1 MSNLSLH
8 VTSQAT
14 LSSSAMLAE
23 LSISQWAGNKQDKNA
38 SRQVTADAQAKRGV
52 ARVNKSLLAGCET
65 LDAIKK
71 IVSETR
77 TVHMRM
83 TLPWSDTGMRI
94 ISTQQY
100 FDYHKLMTEQQARF
114 EQAVDAFI
122 QDYQWEVS
130 GMQAQ
135 LGNLFNPDDYP
146 TESSLRDKFGFRLS
160 YMPVPDAGDFRVDVS
175 NDALDELK
183 EQYEQAMTNRMR
195 TAMQDIWERARKA
208 LANMSERL
216 DYTDKSTRKV
226 FRDTL
231 VDNVIEIVDIMR
243 LSNITNDV
251 HMTAVADKLDKT
263 LRGVTPD
270 ALREDSS
277 LRGSIKRDVDN
288 VLRTLPSLDL

>member
-77 TVHMRM
+77 AVHMRM